1 MVPSKANHFKEIKMF
16 VVAIK
21 DVNPVNVI
29 GFKFWNGYKVSDTEN
44 VTIPDY
50 TFPKDKN
57 VLNAFLFTNLAAAES
72 EVERVK
78 KIIVRHTRKEGE
90 VVVMSLEQVVE
101 MMQAIK

>member
-1 MVPSKANHFKEIKMF
+1 MF

-21 DVNPVNVI
+21 DNNPINAI
-29 GFKFWNGYKVSDTEN
+29 GFKFWNGYKVAETEN

-57 VLNAFLFTNLAAAES
+57 TLNAFLFTNKAAAES

-78 KIIVRHTRKEGE
+78 KIIIRHTRKEGE
-90 VVVMSLEQVVE
+90 VEVMAVEDVVK
-101 MMQAIK
+101 MMQVLK